1 MPSARI
7 PWRHAEGEIELKQEL
22 MHKGRETI
30 ARGMG
35 WLSCHEAETA
45 QIDDL
50 SAHYKAPYLYAVT
63 GEPVR
68 GAHYASLMQDRYQQP
83 DGDFRTAPDHKG
95 WTHLPISPANRYV
108 YSNGWIIMGL
118 RKLGLYGMA
127 TRGAD
132 FLLRFR
138 SPELGGFASRFDV
151 SSRTVDPR
159 YLDSSSTAS
168 AGLALLACG
177 RIEPAMSAGDFILRL
192 LDAQPTP
199 DRAYYCSWETGRG
212 LLTDVWTDEDKS
224 ALRGRKQF
232 CLSAEHDPLQ
242 ELTWLIGKPM
252 KFLSVL
258 YEQTGQRKYLQG
270 AATLFDFFHKLGEE
284 RWHNYA
290 SCKIMWA
297 SAGLHR
303 QTGEQKYRDTAERI
317 FEWFCDSMDESGLW
331 VHGLWYRTPAE
342 QPLAGSLDLVQ
353 ELCAEMS
360 DVMFDLGMTA
370 AQSS

>member
-1 MPSARI
+1 MN
-7 PWRHAEGEIELKQEL
+7 QEL
-22 MHKGRETI
+22 VRKGRDTI
-30 ARGMG
+30 ARGLG
-35 WLSCHEAETA
+35 WLHRHEAEIGRLA
-45 QIDDL
+45 DL

-63 GEPVR
+63 GDPVR
-68 GAHYASLMQDRYQQP
+68 AAYYGRLMRDRYQQP
-83 DGDFRTAPDHKG
+83 DGDFRTAQDVKG

-118 RKLGLYGMA
+118 RKLGLYGPA
-127 TRGAD
+127 SRDAD
-132 FLLRFR
+132 FVQRFQ
-138 SPELGGFASRFDV
+138 SPELGGFASRFDPV
-151 SSRTVDPR
+151 ACRVDPR
-159 YLDSSSTAS
+159 FLDTSSTSS

-177 RIEPAMSAGDFILRL
+177 RVERAIPAGDFILRL
-192 LDAQPTP
+192 IDAQPAP
-199 DRAYYCSWETGRG
+199 DRAFYCSWEAGRG
-212 LLTDVWTDEDKS
+212 LLTDVWHDEDKN

-232 CLSAEHDPLQ
+232 CLSAEHDPRQ

-258 YEQTGQRKYLQG
+258 YEQTGQREYLQG
-270 AATLFDFFHKLGEE
+270 AAALFDFFHKLGEE

-297 SAGLHR
+297 SAGLYR
-303 QTGEQKYRDTAERI
+303 QTGEQRYADTAERI

-331 VHGLWYRTPAE
+331 VHWLWYKTADE

-360 DVMFDLGMTA
+360 DVMFDLCSRPHA
-370 AQSS
+370 AV